1 MWISKKEY
9 KFLKEN
15 AEKNIDAECE
25 ILRAKEKQD
34 KAIARAAEE
43 YSALL
48 KECDELKLKIIELE
62 NKLYVNNEYLQEEYE
77 DFETTYE
84 YIKNNFFNSYSCNT
98 CSSNPKNG
106 GSGICHCTLGTL
118 VTY

>member
-9 KFLKEN
+9 DFLKEN

-25 ILRAKEKQD
+25 ILKAKEEKD
-34 KAIARAAEE
+34 KAIARIAEE

-48 KECDELKLKIIELE
+48 KECDGLKLKITDLE
-62 NKLYVNNEYLQEEYE
+62 NRLCINNEHLQKEYV

-84 YIKNNFFNSYSCNT
+84 YIKNNSFNSCPCDT
-98 CSSNPKNG
+98 CSNNPKNG
-106 GSGICHCTLGTL
+106 GSGICNCILGTL
-118 VTY
+118 VTF